1 MTNYSELLE
10 SGIIAKVRRDA
21 RQAAHLLSASED
33 DLAAATELVSVSP
46 KWSLNASYNAMHV
59 AGRALMIAE
68 GYRPAS
74 KAHHM
79 AVVQFLRL
87 AFETPDAAYSSVLE
101 AFDRLRRRRN
111 RSTYGVDPEV
121 FRTEALSAIET
132 ARELLSLIAGML
144 GESQDES

>member
-10 SGIIAKVRRDA
+10 SGVIARARRDSA
-21 RQAAHLLSASED
+21 QAAHLLAAGKS
-33 DLAAATELVSVSP
+33 DLAAAIELVSVSP

-59 AGRALMIAE
+59 GGRALMIAE

-87 AFETPDAAYSSVLE
+87 AFETSDAVHSSVLE
-101 AFDRLRRRRN
+101 ALDRLRRRRN

-121 FRTEALSAIET
+121 YRTEALSAIET
-132 ARELLSLIAGML
+132 ARELLSLVAGKL
-144 GESQDES
+144 GELKDEG